1 MITFLII
8 GFISGIISGIGIG
21 GGTILI
27 PALNIFFGTSQQ
39 IAQTINLIYFIP
51 TALCAIVIHIKNKNI
66 DREIFLRM
74 IFTAILGSILG
85 SIIAIKIEADILKK
99 IFGFFLLAISFYE
112 LKCLQK

>member
-21 GGTILI
+21 GG
-27 PALNIFFGTSQQ
+27 
-39 IAQTINLIYFIP
+39 INLIYFIP
-51 TALCAIVIHIKNKNI
+51 TALCAIIIHIKNKNI
-66 DREIFLRM
+66 DKEIFLRM
-74 IFTAILGSILG
+74 IFTAILGSIFG

>member
-27 PALNIFFGTSQQ
+27 
-39 IAQTINLIYFIP
+39 YFIP
-51 TALCAIVIHIKNKNI
+51 TALCAIIIHIKNKNI
-66 DREIFLRM
+66 DKEIFLRM
-74 IFTAILGSILG
+74 IFTAILGSIFG